1 MYREKI
7 TFFNYVSEVVQE
19 MTKRKIKYQE
29 KYFHEIYEFCQP
41 SPNQMFPYNFRYSEH
56 NQRYFIQCY
65 YNLQEKHDRGIITD
79 DEWHEIE
86 GAYYKYFGE
95 D

>member
-1 MYREKI
+1 MDHEKI
-7 TFFNYVSEVVQE
+7 TFFNYVSEVVEE

-56 NQRYFIQCY
+56 NQQYFIQCY
-65 YNLQEKHDRGIITD
+65 YNLQEKHDRGIITT
-79 DEWHEIE
+79 EEFTKIAE
-86 GAYYKYFGE
+86 VYLK
-95 D
+95 